1 MRPPRPNENAF
12 KKKTGHKD
20 MTDGE
25 FEVVLQCIQG

>member
-1 MRPPRPNENAF
+1 MRPPTENALK

-20 MTDGE
+20 ITDGE